1 MMSRESADPP
11 EPASGGLRADRISQ
25 LLVVVVL
32 VGAVLRIGY
41 AAGASGMFHPD
52 EIFQSLEPAH
62 GIVYGVGFHSWEFT
76 LGARPWTTA
85 GVYVL
90 LLAALK
96 ALGVTTPGG
105 YLLVARL
112 FDALI
117 ASTWPWLCFR
127 VGRALRS
134 PRAGLLAAAFAA
146 SWYFLVL
153 LAPRALNH
161 TFSVTFGLWAIA
173 RLLERKPGVGS
184 RWAPYVDG
192 GLFGLAAVFRY
203 QDAMLAVGAALF
215 LLSERRVRE
224 LPALFAG
231 TAAMVLGVGLL
242 DGWTWGS
249 PFHSLLTYLHANLIE
264 NAAGHFGAMP
274 GWFYAW
280 YVPASFGVGAV
291 LFLLLPLAGR
301 RAWRLLLA
309 FCALTVLVHSLTDNK
324 QLRFVLPATLL
335 SLCVLACAADALLE
349 RAASR
354 GPRVVRF
361 LTAVLLV
368 FWVAASAGRAAD
380 LTFADL
386 GIFAGQ
392 PEAAASPWSFRR
404 DLDLALERLGR
415 ESDVCGLVI
424 YPYGG
429 SAGSARRSTTG
440 GYTHLHRA
448 VPSTM
453 GPLTAEAR
461 PFTSHALLCAD
472 AEGQRM
478 VLPGFVEIA
487 RVGTCVIARN
497 PSLRCDVDAAERF
510 LATVRWLHRKD
521 LAP

>member
-1 MMSRESADPP
+1 MMSREPADPP
-11 EPASGGLRADRISQ
+11 APACDGPRAGRISH
-25 LLVVVVL
+25 LLAVVIL
-32 VGAVLRIGY
+32 VGAVLRLGY

-62 GIVYGVGFHSWEFT
+62 GVVYGVGFHSWEFSE
-76 LGARPWTTA
+76 GARPWTTA

-105 YLLVARL
+105 YLMVARL
-112 FDALI
+112 FDALVV
-117 ASTWPWLCFR
+117 STWPWLCFR
-127 VGRALRS
+127 IGRALRS

-184 RWAPYVDG
+184 RWAPYADG
-192 GLFGLAAVFRY
+192 VLFGLATVFRY
-203 QDAMLAVGAALF
+203 QDAMLALGAAIF
-215 LLSERRVRE
+215 LLSERRARE
-224 LPALFAG
+224 LPALLAG
-231 TAAMVLGVGLL
+231 AAAMALGLGLL
-242 DGWTWGS
+242 DWQTWGS

-264 NAAGHFGAMP
+264 NAAGHFGVMP

-280 YVPASFGVGAV
+280 YLPASFGVGAV

-301 RAWRLLLA
+301 RAWRTLLA
-309 FCALTVLVHSLTDNK
+309 FGALMVIAHSSTDNK

-335 SLCVLACAADALLE
+335 LLCVLGCSADVLIE

-354 GPRVVRF
+354 GTRVLAS
-361 LTAVLLV
+361 LTAALMV

-386 GIFAGQ
+386 GVFAGQ

-404 DLDLALERLGR
+404 DLNLALERLGR
-415 ESDVCGLVI
+415 QNDVCGLVI

-429 SAGSARRSTTG
+429 SAGSARRATTG

-453 GPLTAEAR
+453 GPLTAEASR
-461 PFTSHALLCAD
+461 FTSHALLCAD
-472 AEGQRM
+472 AKGRRM
-478 VLPGFVEIA
+478 VLAGFVEIA
-487 RVGTCVIARN
+487 RVGTCTIARN
-497 PSLRCDVDAAERF
+497 PSLRCDAEAADRF
-510 LATVRWLHRKD
+510 LATVRWSHRKD
-521 LAP
+521 LVP